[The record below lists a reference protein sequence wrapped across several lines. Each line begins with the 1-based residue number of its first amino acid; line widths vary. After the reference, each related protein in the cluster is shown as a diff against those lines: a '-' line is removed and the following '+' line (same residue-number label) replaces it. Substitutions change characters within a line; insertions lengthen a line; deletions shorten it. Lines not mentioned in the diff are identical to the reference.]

1 MGRSQEGANM
11 QRPQF
16 IWCAALGLL
25 LGRSPL
31 VVAEAED
38 FEVVSLYFA
47 AHEDDWQLFM
57 TPAAYHDVRDDK
69 KIKVVFVH
77 VTAGDNGL
85 GTGTDGRKHPYYL
98 ARENG
103 AKSAIRFMADV
114 DRSPAEESAERIQLN
129 GHSIYRVSY
138 RNTVAYFLR
147 LPDGHPSGSGFP
159 ATGNKSLE
167 RFAKATVKT
176 MSAIDGST
184 TYESWNDLVG
194 TLRAI
199 LKHEKG
205 TASTMKLNMAELDT
219 KLNPGD
225 HSDHLTTAKAVLEAA
240 DEFPCARRIHYIDY
254 ATADLA
260 ENLSPEERDIENS
273 VFTVTVAGILALD
286 HSNHWDNLHRSWI
299 GRSYSREIPN
309 PDCGSDGKK

>member
-1 MGRSQEGANM
+1 VE
-11 QRPQF
+11 PWQF
-16 IWCAALGLL
+16 VWCAAIGLL
-25 LGRSPL
+25 CGQSPL
-31 VVAEAED
+31 IAAETPD
-38 FEVVSLYFA
+38 FKVVSLYFA

-57 TPAAYHDVRDDK
+57 VPAAFHDVRDEK
-69 KIKVVFVH
+69 KKVVFVH

-85 GTGTDGRKHPYYL
+85 GTGTGGRKHPYYL

-103 AKSAIRFMADV
+103 AKRSIRFMADV
-114 DRSPAEESAERIQLN
+114 DRSPVEESAGPIRLN

-167 RFAKATVKT
+167 RFAKADIKT
-176 MSAIDGST
+176 FGAIDGST
-184 TYESWNDLVG
+184 TYESWNDFVG

-199 LKHEKG
+199 MKHEQG
-205 TASTMKLNMAELDT
+205 AASSMKLNMPELDT

-225 HSDHLTTAKAVLEAA
+225 HSDHLTMAKGVLEAA
-240 DEFPCARRIHYIDY
+240 QEFPSARRFHYIDY
-254 ATADLA
+254 ATADLPA
-260 ENLSPEERDIENS
+260 NLSPEERDIENS
-273 VFTVTVAGILALD
+273 VFTVTVAGLLELD
-286 HSNHWDNLHRSWI
+286 HSNHWDKLHRSWI

-309 PDCGSDGKK
+309 PDCAGNLKK

>member
-1 MGRSQEGANM
+1 
-11 QRPQF
+11 
-16 IWCAALGLL
+16 LGP
-25 LGRSPL
+25 SPL
-31 VVAEAED
+31 VAAETQE

-57 TPAAYHDVRDDK
+57 TPAAFHDVRDERT
-69 KIKVVFVH
+69 KVVFVH

-85 GTGTDGRKHPYYL
+85 GTGTGGRKHPYYL
-98 ARENG
+98 AREHG

-114 DRSPAEESAERIQLN
+114 DRSPVAESAGQIELN

-159 ATGNKSLE
+159 ATGNTSLE
-167 RFAKATVKT
+167 RFAKADVKT
-176 MSAIDGST
+176 FAAIDGST
-184 TYESWNDLVG
+184 TYSSWNDLVG

-199 LKHEKG
+199 LRHEKG
-205 TASTMKLNMAELDT
+205 TASSMKLNIAELDT

-225 HSDHLTTAKAVLEAA
+225 HSDHLATAKAVLEAA
-240 DEFPCARRIHYIDY
+240 QEFPSARQIHYIDY
-254 ATADLA
+254 ATADLPA
-260 ENLSPEERDIENS
+260 NLTPEERDIENS
-273 VFTVTVAGILALD
+273 VFTVTVAGILELD

-309 PDCGSDGKK
+309 RDGAGDAEK